1 MKKTNKENPITFF
14 RKANEARQA
23 KVKKSIKKAQDGMII
38 KESDLAKQYTNA
50 PMVGAEPFSEYAEKQ
65 RVAAGKVIP
74 GVMGPSPNAYKESKN
89 VVTNNWYND
98 PRFSKNVEGQDA
110 FYKKEVDAGTIYGK
124 KHKGFMSRYSQA
136 AKDYAKANPDMNDI
150 EVGKKRGGPIKRKK

>member
-50 PMVGAEPFSEYAEKQ
+50 PMVGAEPFSEYARKQ
-65 RVAAGKVIP
+65 RDISFT
-74 GVMGPSPNAYKESKN
+74 GPAPDAYKGS
-89 VVTNNWYND
+89 NNIAENNYYND
-98 PRFSKNVEGQDA
+98 PRFSKAVEGTDA

-124 KHKGFMSRYSQA
+124 SGKGFMGRFNQASR
-136 AKDYAKANPDMNDI
+136 DYLKANPKMNQI
-150 EVGKKRGGPIKRKK
+150 ASGKKKGGPIKRKK